1 MGFACRAANKYATAL
16 GNQTVAGG
24 TGTLT
29 AGTGTVAA
37 AANSVAFG
45 KYNTQNINMLFQIGQ
60 GTSGS
65 ARVDVFSI
73 DLSGN
78 TIIAGNA
85 TVGGN
90 LTVTG
95 ELIVPSTAGTS
106 VNSMWIV

>member
-45 KYNTQNINMLFQIGQ
+45 KYNTQNTNMLFQIG
-60 GTSGS
+60 
-65 ARVDVFSI
+65 
-73 DLSGN
+73 
-78 TIIAGNA
+78 
-85 TVGGN
+85 
-90 LTVTG
+90 
-95 ELIVPSTAGTS
+95 
-106 VNSMWIV
+106 